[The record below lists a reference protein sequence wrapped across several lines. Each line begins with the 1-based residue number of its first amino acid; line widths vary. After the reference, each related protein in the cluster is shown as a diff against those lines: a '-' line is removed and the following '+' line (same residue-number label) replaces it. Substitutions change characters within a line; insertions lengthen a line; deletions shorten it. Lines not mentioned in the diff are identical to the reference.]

1 MKIINKIQF
10 LLFINM
16 LLIFLSCVFLSNVN
30 AQSNSNIIIKG
41 NQRVEKE
48 TIISYM
54 TFNLR
59 DRVSRSEINNSLK
72 SLYATGLFRDV
83 QIQRDGNTIII
94 SVIENPIINGVF
106 FEGNKRLKS
115 EDLKTEVQL
124 SPGST
129 YTKSKVSV
137 DVQRIIQL
145 YRFSGRFGAIVEPK
159 IIKLKDNRV
168 NLIFEIQEGPIT
180 KIEKIDIIGN
190 SIFSDQRLRREIA
203 SKSKSILRPL
213 TSADRYD
220 PDRLS
225 LDKEL
230 LRKLYN
236 ENGYI
241 DFRVNSATGEL
252 SLDNSSFYVLF
263 SIFEG
268 KKYSIRDINFK
279 SSIKSLNLENLKS
292 VVTIKKGSIYNSSL
306 LEKSVNKISDEL
318 GNQGYAFVN
327 VQSVLDLDRSSNLVD
342 ITLNIS
348 ESSKVYVER
357 INIRGNERTLD
368 KVIRREFTF
377 SEGDPY
383 NSQKISESVNKIR
396 NLGIFEKVDL
406 ETNRGTSN
414 DKTILDLKIQEKSTG
429 ELSLGMGISSS
440 DGPLGDF
447 SVKERNFLG
456 KGQKLS
462 TSLRLSSK
470 TQEIDLSFTDPYFLD
485 NNYSAG
491 FDLFRKSADLQDTSS
506 FNSKTVGFSLRV
518 GYPLSEKLKSKLSY
532 TLRKDTIADFSSDIS
547 SFIRSEKG
555 SNLESS
561 IGYELSY
568 NELNSFMF
576 PTEGY
581 LFRFSQTFAG
591 LGGDKT
597 FIKNTIDYSYYNEIW
612 ENIVTNIVFNQGYI
626 HGLGDDVSIVD
637 RFFVGGSNLR
647 GFKSGGIGPRDV
659 VTDDSLGGNMYYSG
673 TAQVK
678 FPLSRD
684 SDLPVKGLFFTQIGS
699 LTMIDV
705 SGNNLSDIGSPRVS
719 VGIGTS
725 WQTPVGPLRID
736 YSEAVK
742 KQSFDKTQKIYF
754 SFGTRF

>member
-1 MKIINKIQF
+1 MINLLNIIKKIQF
-10 LLFINM
+10 F
-16 LLIFLSCVFLSNVN
+16 LLIYFFCIFSANLYAETNSFL
-30 AQSNSNIIIKG
+30 IIKG

-48 TIISYM
+48 TIISYL
-54 TFNLR
+54 TFNLE
-59 DRVSRSEINNSLK
+59 DSITTNQINNSLK

-83 QIQRDGNTIII
+83 KIQRDGVNLIIE
-94 SVIENPIINGVF
+94 VIENPIINAVF

-115 EDLKTEVQL
+115 EDLKSEVQL
-124 SPGST
+124 SSGST
-129 YTKSKVSV
+129 YTKSKVSI
-137 DVQRIIQL
+137 DVQRLIQL
-145 YRFSGRFGAIVEPK
+145 YRFSGRFGAVVEPK
-159 IIKLKDNRV
+159 IIQLIDNRV

-180 KIEKIDIIGN
+180 KIEKIDFIGN
-190 SIFSDQRLRREIA
+190 SIFSDQRLRREI
-203 SKSKSILRPL
+203 SSRSKSILRPL

-236 ENGYI
+236 ENGFI

-263 SIFEG
+263 SIYEG

-279 SSIKSLNLENLKS
+279 SSIDSLNLKRLEE
-292 VVTIKKGSIYNSSL
+292 VITIKKGSIYNSSS

-327 VQSVLDLDRSSNLVD
+327 VQSILDLDRNSNSVD
-342 ITLNIS
+342 ITLTVS

-357 INIRGNERTLD
+357 INIKGNERTLD

-383 NSQKISESVNKIR
+383 NSQKISESIKKIR
-396 NLGIFEKVDL
+396 NLGIFQKVDL
-406 ETNRGTSN
+406 DTNRGTTK
-414 DKTILDLKIQEKSTG
+414 DKTILDVSIQEKSTG
-429 ELSLGMGISSS
+429 ELSLGMGVSSS
-440 DGPLGDF
+440 DGPIGDF

-462 TSLRLSSK
+462 TSLRLSSR

-491 FDLFRKSADLQDTSS
+491 FDIFRKAADLQDTSS
-506 FNSKTVGFSLRV
+506 FNSKTVGFSLRI
-518 GYPLSEKLKSKLSY
+518 GYPLNDKVKSKLSY
-532 TLRKDTIADFSSDIS
+532 TLRKDTIADFSTDIS
-547 SFIRSEKG
+547 PLIRSEKG

-561 IGYELSY
+561 IGYEISY
-568 NELNSFMF
+568 NDLNSFMF
-576 PTEGY
+576 PTKGY
-581 LFRFSQTFAG
+581 LFSFSQIFAG

-597 FIKNTIDYSYYNEIW
+597 FLKNSMDYSYFKEIW
-612 ENIVTNIVFNQGYI
+612 ENIVTNIKFSQGYI

-659 VTDDSLGGNMYYSG
+659 VTDDALGGNMFYTG

-678 FPLSRD
+678 FPLSRN
-684 SDLPVKGLFFTQIGS
+684 SDLPVKGLVFTQIGS
-699 LTMIDV
+699 LTMIDS
-705 SGNNLSDIGSPRVS
+705 SGDNLSDIGSPRFS
-719 VGIGTS
+719 IGFGTS
-725 WQTPVGPLRID
+725 WQTPVGPLRVD
-736 YSEAVK
+736 YSEAIK

>member
-1 MKIINKIQF
+1 
-10 LLFINM
+10 M

>member
-1 MKIINKIQF
+1 MANA
-10 LLFINM
+10 
-16 LLIFLSCVFLSNVN
+16 N
-30 AQSNSNIIIKG
+30 AQNNSNIIIKG

-54 TFNLR
+54 TFTLN
-59 DRVSRSEINNSLK
+59 DRVSSNEINNSLK

-83 QIQRDGNTIII
+83 QIQRDGNNIII
-94 SVIENPIINGVF
+94 KVVENPIINRVF

-115 EDLKTEVQL
+115 DDLKTEVQL
-124 SPGST
+124 SSGST
-129 YTKSKVSV
+129 YTKSKVSI

-145 YRFSGRFGAIVEPK
+145 YRFSGRFGAVVDPK
-159 IIKLKDNRV
+159 IIYLKDNRV

-180 KIEKIDIIGN
+180 KIEKIDFIGN
-190 SIFSDQRLRREIA
+190 SIFSDQRLKREIA

-268 KKYSIRDINFK
+268 KKYSIRNINFR
-279 SSIKSLNLENLKS
+279 SSIESLDLNNLKE
-292 VVTIKKGSIYNSSL
+292 VIVIKKGSFYNSSL

-327 VQSVLDLDRSSNLVD
+327 VQSVLDLDRNSNFVD
-342 ITLNIS
+342 ITLTIS

-357 INIRGNERTLD
+357 VNIRGNERTLD

-383 NSQKISESVNKIR
+383 NSQKISESVKNIR

-406 ETNRGTSN
+406 ETNRGTKN

-462 TSLRLSSK
+462 TSLRLSSR

-518 GYPLSEKLKSKLSY
+518 GYPLNDKLNSKLSY

-547 SFIRSEKG
+547 SFIRTEKG

-568 NELNSFMF
+568 NDLNSFMF

-597 FIKNTIDYSYYNEIW
+597 FIKNTMDYSYYKEMW

-626 HGLGDDVSIVD
+626 HGLGDDISIVD

-647 GFKSGGIGPRDV
+647 GFKTGGIGPRDV

-684 SDLPVKGLFFTQIGS
+684 ADLPVKGLFFTQIGS

-705 SGNNLSDIGSPRVS
+705 SGNNLSDIGNPRIS

-736 YSEAVK
+736 YTEAVK

>member
-1 MKIINKIQF
+1 
-10 LLFINM
+10 M
-16 LLIFLSCVFLSNVN
+16 LLIFLSCVFVSNVN

-203 SKSKSILRPL
+203 SRSKSILRPL

-342 ITLNIS
+342 ITLTIS

-612 ENIVTNIVFNQGYI
+612 ENIITNIAFNQGYI
-626 HGLGDDVSIVD
+626 HGLGDDISIVD

-647 GFKSGGIGPRDV
+647 GFKTGGIGPRDV

-684 SDLPVKGLFFTQIGS
+684 SDLPVKGLLFTQIGS